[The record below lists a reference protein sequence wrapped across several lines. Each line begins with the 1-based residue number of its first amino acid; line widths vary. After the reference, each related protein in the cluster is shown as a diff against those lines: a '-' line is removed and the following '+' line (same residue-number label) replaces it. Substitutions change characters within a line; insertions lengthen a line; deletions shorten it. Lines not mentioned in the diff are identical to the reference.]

1 MPNRIEWDGDN
12 TVFIT
17 DISEDIIYLF
27 DIEKKYYNR
36 WDKGRK
42 RTRRNFNHLMELFH
56 HLLAYLIYF

>member
-27 DIEKKYYNR
+27 DIEKNIIIDGIRVGKEP
-36 WDKGRK
+36 GGI
-42 RTRRNFNHLMELFH
+42 
-56 HLLAYLIYF
+56 LII